1 MSTEL
6 VKKLRQM
13 TGAGIMDC
21 KLSLQQSN
29 NNLEQACLVLR
40 KKGLTSS
47 IKKINRVTNNGII
60 YSYIHNNRNLGVL
73 VEVNCE
79 TDFVARNTSFINFVK
94 EVAMQIA
101 AMNPIYISREQI
113 PFKIIESEKQIY
125 HEQLAI
131 SKVNKNVW
139 EQIINGKLEKFYS
152 QVCLYDQIY
161 IRDNTKKST
170 IKTLLINSIAQ
181 LGENISVKR
190 FARFCLGEY

>member
-6 VKKLRQM
+6 IIKLRQM
-13 TGAGIMDC
+13 TGAGIMAC

-29 NNLEQACLVLR
+29 NNLDKACQLLR
-40 KKGLTSS
+40 KKGLTGS

-60 YSYIHNNRNLGVL
+60 YSYIHNNNSLGVL

-79 TDFVARNTSFINFVK
+79 TDFVARNESFINFVK
-94 EVAMQIA
+94 EIAMQIA
-101 AMNPIYISREQI
+101 AMNPIYISRQQI
-113 PFKIIESEKQIY
+113 PLKVIESEKQIY
-125 HEQLAI
+125 YDQLTT
-131 SKVNKNVW
+131 SKINKDIW

-161 IRDNTKKST
+161 IRDNNKTLT
-170 IKTLLINSIAQ
+170 IKNLLLNSIST

-190 FARFCLGEY
+190 FSRFCIGED